1 MTINSLLDYTFMGNT
16 IWQYCMA
23 LAGYTL
29 GTLSVF
35 VFKYYILAR
44 LKIWINAIPT
54 QVSGLIIRVI
64 ETYFIPIFYFTI
76 FYLSLNFLVLSKKLE
91 HILDVMMIII
101 LTMFS
106 VRIVIAIAHYSLQR
120 YLQKSDDS
128 MQKKDQLKGLSG
140 LVSFAIWIIA
150 IMFLLDNLGVKIS
163 AVVAGLGIGGIA
175 VALAAQAVLGDL
187 FSYFVIFFDKPFET
201 GDFVMV
207 GDKLGVVEHIGIK
220 TTRMRALS
228 GEQLVFSNTDLTNS
242 RVHNYKRME
251 RRRVVFA
258 LRVTYQASAE
268 QLKKITSIVKEII
281 TSMENTLYDRGH
293 FASYGEFSLDFE
305 FVYYVNGEDYN
316 RYMDIQQSINLG
328 IFEAFGKEGIAFGYP
343 TQTLVFH
350 KEAKLVE

>member
-1 MTINSLLDYTFMGNT
+1 MTLHTLLNYSLAGNTLLDYCIAFGL
-16 IWQYCMA
+16 YS
-23 LAGYTL
+23 L
-29 GTLSVF
+29 GTLAVF
-35 VFKYYILAR
+35 LFKHYILAK

-54 QVSGLIIRVI
+54 QVSGLLISVI
-64 ETYFIPIFYFTI
+64 ESYFIPIFYFSI
-76 FYLSLNFLVLSKKLE
+76 FYLSLKFLELPSKIE
-91 HILDVMMIII
+91 HVLDVMLIVL

-128 MQKKDQLKGLSG
+128 MQKKDQLKGISG

-187 FSYFVIFFDKPFET
+187 FSYFVIFFDKPFES
-201 GDFVMV
+201 GDFIMV
-207 GDKLGVVEHIGIK
+207 GDKIGVVEHIGIK

-251 RRRVVFA
+251 KRRVVFS
-258 LRVTYQASAE
+258 LGVTYQITPE
-268 QLKKITSIVKEII
+268 QLKKITTIVKEII
-281 TSMENTLYDRGH
+281 TMIDNTTYERGH
-293 FASYGEFSLDFE
+293 FATYGDSSLNFE
-305 FVYYVNGEDYN
+305 FVYYVNGEDYTL
-316 RYMDIQQSINLG
+316 YMDIQQSINIA
-328 IFEAFGKEGIAFGYP
+328 IFESFGKEGIEFAYP
-343 TQTLVFH
+343 TQTLFIN
-350 KEAKLVE
+350 KNPEE

>member
-1 MTINSLLDYTFMGNT
+1 MTFHELLNYTVIHNTLLDYC
-16 IWQYCMA
+16 IA
-23 LAGYTL
+23 LGGYTL

-35 VFKYYILAR
+35 LFKHYILAK

-54 QVSGLIIRVI
+54 QVSGLIISVI

-76 FYLSLNFLVLSKKLE
+76 FYLSLKFLVLTSKIE
-91 HILDVMMIII
+91 HILDVMIIVVF
-101 LTMFS
+101 TMFS
-106 VRIVIAIAHYSLQR
+106 VRIVIAIAHYGLQR
-120 YLQKSDDS
+120 YLQTSENS

-140 LVSFAIWIIA
+140 LVSFAIWLIA
-150 IMFLLDNLGVKIS
+150 IIFLLDNLGVKIS

-207 GDKLGVVEHIGIK
+207 GDKSGVVEHIGIK

-251 RRRVVFA
+251 RRRVVFE
-258 LRVTYQASAE
+258 LRVTYQITAALL
-268 QLKKITSIVKEII
+268 QKIPDIVKEII
-281 TSMENTLYDRGH
+281 ATTENTLYDRGH
-293 FASYGEFSLDFE
+293 FSTYGEYSLNFE
-305 FVYYVNGEDYN
+305 FVYYVNGGDYN
-316 RYMDIQQSINLG
+316 TYMDIQQSINLA
-328 IFEAFGKEGIAFGYP
+328 IFEAFGKEGIAFAYP
-343 TQTLVFH
+343 TQTLFIPK
-350 KEAKLVE
+350 KEEEPL

>member
-1 MTINSLLDYTFMGNT
+1 MITSLLNYTFMGNT
-16 IWQYCMA
+16 LLQYCLA
-23 LAGYTL
+23 LGGFIL
-29 GTLSVF
+29 GSLSVF
-35 VFKYYILAR
+35 IFKHYILAKI
-44 LKIWINAIPT
+44 KIWINAIPT
-54 QVSGLIIRVI
+54 QVSGLIISVI

-76 FYLSLNFLVLSKKLE
+76 FYLSLRFLVLSSKIE
-91 HILDVMMIII
+91 HILDVMMFV
-101 LTMFS
+101 LFTMFS
-106 VRIVIAIAHYSLQR
+106 VSILIAIAHYSLQR
-120 YLQKSDDS
+120 YLQTSDNS

-140 LVSFAIWIIA
+140 LVSFVIWVVAII
-150 IMFLLDNLGVKIS
+150 FLLDNLGVKIS

-251 RRRVVFA
+251 KRRVVFS
-258 LRVTYQASAE
+258 LGVTYQTSPE
-268 QLKKITSIVKEII
+268 LLRKITSIVKDIII
-281 TSMENTLYDRGH
+281 TMEDTLYDRGH
-293 FASYGEFSLDFE
+293 FASYGDFSLNFE

-316 RYMDIQQSINLG
+316 KYMDIQQSINLA
-328 IFEAFGKEGIAFGYP
+328 IFETFKNEGIDFAYP
-343 TQTLVFH
+343 TQTLIFH
-350 KEAKLVE
+350 KEAK

>member
-16 IWQYCMA
+16 IWQYSMA
-23 LAGYTL
+23 LGGYTL

-35 VFKYYILAR
+35 VFKHYILAR

-91 HILDVMMIII
+91 HILDVMMIVI

-258 LRVTYQASAE
+258 LRVTYQASA
-268 QLKKITSIVKEII
+268 
-281 TSMENTLYDRGH
+281 
-293 FASYGEFSLDFE
+293 
-305 FVYYVNGEDYN
+305 
-316 RYMDIQQSINLG
+316 
-328 IFEAFGKEGIAFGYP
+328 
-343 TQTLVFH
+343 
-350 KEAKLVE
+350 

>member
-1 MTINSLLDYTFMGNT
+1 MTINSFLDYTFMGNT
-16 IWQYCMA
+16 LLDYCLA
-23 LAGYTL
+23 LGGYTL

-35 VFKYYILAR
+35 ILKHYILAK

-54 QVSGLIIRVI
+54 QVSGLLIRVI
-64 ETYFIPIFYFTI
+64 ESYFIPIFYFSI
-76 FYLSLNFLVLSKKLE
+76 FYVSLKFLTLSSKIE
-91 HILDVMMIII
+91 HILDVMMIVL

-128 MQKKDQLKGLSG
+128 IQKKDQLKGISG

-150 IMFLLDNLGVKIS
+150 IMFLLDNLGVKIT

-201 GDFVMV
+201 GDFIMV
-207 GDKLGVVEHIGIK
+207 GDKSGIVEHIGIK

-251 RRRVVFA
+251 SRRVVFA
-258 LRVTYQASAE
+258 LSVTYQIAPE
-268 QLKKITSIVKEII
+268 LLKKITTIVKEII
-281 TSMENTLYDRGH
+281 TMIDNTTYDRGH
-293 FASYGEFSLDFE
+293 FSTYGDSSLKFE
-305 FVYYVNGEDYN
+305 FVYFVNGGDYN
-316 RYMDIQQSINLG
+316 TYMDIQQSINLA
-328 IFEAFGKEGIAFGYP
+328 IFEAFDKEGIEFAYP
-343 TQTLVFH
+343 TQTLFIH
-350 KEAKLVE
+350 KNTE